1 MRIHRLV
8 LAFLLCAA
16 PAVWAQGRL
25 SAVTGT
31 VVDESGGAVIG
42 ATIQARHLA
51 SGETRGAISGQNG
64 GYRIP
69 LLELGAYTVTA
80 SKVGFN
86 SSEHQGVTLEL
97 DREAVVD
104 HVLHVGDVAVSVV
117 VTGQARNIEAAP
129 SALSNLVDAST
140 IERMPLNGRDYI
152 QLATLQA
159 GVPVARAHGRDVNF
173 GYGLQISI
181 SGSRPFQNNFRLDGV
196 SLTSYSGSTPG
207 SINGVNLGVDAVEEF
222 SVLSSTYSAEYGRAA
237 GGIVNAV
244 TRSGSNAPH
253 GTLFY
258 FHRNDNLDA
267 RNFFDPGE
275 PPEFRRHQYGGS
287 VGGPIVRNRAFFFAN
302 YEALREARG
311 NTTVNTTLSAE
322 ARKGNLTSGTVKVDP
337 EIAKAVALY
346 PLPNGTILGDTGLF
360 YFSNDEQ
367 GRQDFVTT
375 RIDETLGDADRLFL
389 RYSFD
394 DGARSDETDF
404 AIAAR
409 TRSTRDQS
417 AAFEQTH
424 IFSANVLNT
433 ARFGFLRTRTLAGD
447 TKSQVPG
454 TDDPD
459 LAFLPGGGVIGVIQ
473 VSGMSAFG
481 GGSGS
486 QDRDSYAFN
495 SFQISDDVTWLRGR
509 HSLKLGARF
518 ERTQLSSDSQS
529 RVSGEFRFSS
539 VSAFLRNVPYIFRAQ
554 VPGSDTVRGLRQWI
568 GALYFQDTWMLA
580 RRVTFDLGLR
590 WEWATVPTEVNGK
603 LSNLD
608 RLTDTEMRLGDPLF
622 DNPSLGNPVPRA
634 GLAWD
639 VLGSGR
645 TMLRGGYGIYLDLL
659 LSQFFHYMCMR
670 NPPFFRTAD
679 ATNVVPGDFPKGGYL
694 ALTQSKIPFGNIERM
709 PRNVTQPYVQQWNL
723 SIEQTLDQNTTAR
736 IGYVGS
742 HGLNLSSVTADSNL
756 VEPITLPDG
765 RLFYQPGAPVINP
778 ALARIRDHNFDAHSF
793 YHALQVRIR
802 RRLNRGLQT
811 QVSYSFSKSIDDSSN
826 FFYNTE
832 AANAF
837 LLPITGS
844 SRFNRGLSGQDVRHY
859 VVISGTW
866 DLPVTQGPG
875 WRRFFGGWQTGGIV
889 TYASGLPTTP
899 LLSYDATGTKAHQV
913 GIGFNQRPGL
923 APGAS
928 NNPVTGDI
936 HGWIDRSAFL
946 RPERGFLGNLGR
958 NTIIGPDMA
967 NVDFSLVKRIQCPRL
982 GEGASL
988 DFRAEFFNLFN
999 RANFDLPAQARL
1011 EIFNPTSTP
1020 EDFGRIT
1027 SAGKSREI
1035 QFGLKLRF

>member
-8 LAFLLCAA
+8 LVFLLCAA
-16 PAVWAQGRL
+16 PGVWAQGRL
-25 SAVTGT
+25 SAINGT
-31 VVDESGGAVIG
+31 VVDESGGVVIG

-51 SGETRGAISGQNG
+51 TGETRGAISGQNG

-80 SKVGFN
+80 SRVGFN
-86 SSEHQGVTLEL
+86 SSEHQGITLEL

-104 HVLHVGDVAVSVV
+104 HVLQVGDVAVSVV

-159 GVPVARAHGRDVNF
+159 GAPVARAHGSGVNF

-181 SGSRPFQNNFRLDGV
+181 SGSRPFQNNFRLDGL
-196 SLTSYSGSTPG
+196 SLVSYSGSTPG

-222 SVLSSTYSAEYGRAA
+222 SVHSSTYSAEYGRAA

-244 TRSGSNAPH
+244 TRSGSNEPH

-275 PPEFRRHQYGGS
+275 PPEFRRHQYG
-287 VGGPIVRNRAFFFAN
+287 VTMGGPIVRNRTFFFAN

-322 ARKGNLTSGTVKVDP
+322 ARKGNLASGTVKVNP

-360 YFSNDEQ
+360 YFANGEQ

-375 RIDETLGDADRLFL
+375 RIDETPRDRDRLFF

-404 AIAAR
+404 AIADR

-417 AAFEQTH
+417 AAFEHTH
-424 IFSANVLNT
+424 IVSANVFNT
-433 ARFGFLRTRTLAGD
+433 ARFGFLRTYTLAGD
-447 TKSQVPG
+447 TKSKVPG
-454 TDDPD
+454 TDNPD
-459 LAFLPGGGVIGVIQ
+459 LAFLPGGRMVGVIV
-473 VSGMSAFG
+473 VSGLSTFG

-486 QDRDSYAFN
+486 LDRDSYAFN
-495 SFQISDDVTWLRGR
+495 SFQISDDVTWLRGN

-518 ERTQLSSDSQS
+518 ERTQLNSDSQN
-529 RVSGEFRFSS
+529 RVSGEFRFAS
-539 VSAFLRNVPYIFRAQ
+539 VSAFLRNVPYSFRAQ
-554 VPGSDTVRGLRQWI
+554 IPGSDTVRGLRQWI
-568 GALYFQDTWMLA
+568 NALYFQDTWKLA
-580 RRVTFDLGLR
+580 RRLTLDLGLR
-590 WEWATVPTEVNGK
+590 WEWATVPTEVDGK

-639 VLGSGR
+639 VLGSGK
-645 TMLRGGYGIYLDLL
+645 TMLRGGYGIHLDLL
-659 LSQFFHYMCMR
+659 LSQFFHYVSMR

-679 ATNVVPGDFPKGGYL
+679 ASSVVPGSFPKGGYP
-694 ALTQSKIPFGNIERM
+694 ALTQTKIPFGNIERI
-709 PRNVTQPYVQQWNL
+709 PRDVTQPYVQQWNL

-765 RLFYQPGAPVINP
+765 RLFYQPDAPVINP

-793 YHALQVRIR
+793 YHALQARIR

-837 LLPITGS
+837 LLPITGNP
-844 SRFNRGLSGQDVRHY
+844 RFNRGLSGQDVRHY
-859 VVISGTW
+859 VAISGTW

-899 LLSYDATGTKAHQV
+899 LLSYDATGTKAHQL
-913 GIGFNQRPGL
+913 GTGFNQRPDL

-928 NNPVTGDI
+928 NNPVTGDVR
-936 HGWIDRSAFL
+936 GWIDPSAFL

-967 NVDFSLVKRIQCPRL
+967 NVDFSLVKRIQCQRL

-1027 SAGKSREI
+1027 SAAKSREI
-1035 QFGLKLRF
+1035 QFGVKLRF